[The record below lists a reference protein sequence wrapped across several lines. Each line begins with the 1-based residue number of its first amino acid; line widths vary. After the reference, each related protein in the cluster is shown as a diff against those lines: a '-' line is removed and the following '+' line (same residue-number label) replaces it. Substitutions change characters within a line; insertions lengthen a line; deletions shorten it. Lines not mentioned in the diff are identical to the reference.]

1 MDMKSLAKIAV
12 AAAFLVAPIAQ
23 AHAYKL
29 TFNSETG
36 KWSGECKDGHRW
48 IIGDGLTQPTQY
60 QAERICAK
68 HGGMVLS
75 DQDGKPAG
83 ANNKQALRK

>member
-1 MDMKSLAKIAV
+1 MNIKSFTKIAI
-12 AAAFLVAPIAQ
+12 AAAILIAPLTQ
-23 AHAYKL
+23 AHAYTL

-36 KWSGECKDGHRW
+36 KWGGKCKDGHSW
-48 IIGDGLTQPTQY
+48 IIGDGLTQPTQS

-83 ANNKQALRK
+83 ANNKQALGK

>member
-1 MDMKSLAKIAV
+1 MNLKSLTKIAI
-12 AAAFLVAPIAQ
+12 ALGILIAPLAQ
-23 AHAYKL
+23 AHAY
-29 TFNSETG
+29 TITYNSVDG
-36 KWSGECKDGHRW
+36 KWRGQCKDGHRW

-60 QAERICAK
+60 QAGRICAK

-83 ANNKQALRK
+83 ANNKQALRQ